1 MEARKVGNFISENND
16 LIENLKKKRP
26 NLTRLDIVHMG

>member
-1 MEARKVGNFISENND
+1 MEIRKIGTYQSENND

-26 NLTRLDIVHMG
+26 NLTRLDIVI